1 MKTYSFNNGWR
12 YAHLDQGDWKDVTLP
27 HDAMIDE
34 ERSDDAAC
42 GVNGCWI
49 EGKDY
54 EYEKT
59 FTLPEELKG
68 KVLNLEFEAVYME
81 PEVYLNGEKIAFRPY
96 GYTNFYV
103 DISEAVKW
111 DGENTLRVIARNAA
125 QPNSRWYSGA
135 GIYRP
140 VWLHV
145 QEQAHINMNG
155 IKIRTAQ
162 INPAVVEVKV
172 AVNQPGTVKVQIS
185 KDGATVAK
193 AEAQAE
199 DNTASFTFEIAD
211 AKLWTPETPELYEC
225 TAEFGDDAVTEK
237 FGIRTATVT
246 AKEGFCLNGERVI
259 IRGGCIHHDNG
270 ILGARCYD
278 DAEYRKIAILK
289 KAGYNAVRSAHN
301 PCSKAMLRACDE
313 LGMLMMDE
321 YVDMWYIH
329 KCKFDYGRYVMDWY
343 RQDIADMIDKDYN
356 HPCVILYSLGNEVA
370 ETAQKKGIEFFK
382 QMKAVCKELDPDRPV
397 TVGVNIFFN
406 FLSSIGMGQY
416 SDKKSEKEAQ
426 KAEKKAAKA
435 AAKAEKEAAKKGA
448 DADAETEKKPAKAK
462 KKKAVGSEFFNN
474 LAGML
479 GSGFMTTMATMYF
492 CDVTTRGCYAE
503 MDAAGYNYGIK
514 RYKHDVKKYPDRV
527 ILGSETFCS
536 DAYKFWEL
544 AKDRPALIGDF
555 VWSGIDYLGEN
566 GIGAWEYRDYAEDFT
581 HGNGWMTAGAGR
593 VDLIGNEL
601 GEALYTKV
609 AFELE
614 EGPYISV
621 VPVNH
626 TNDKHSPSAWKF
638 SNAIPSWS
646 WNGLN
651 GNDAQVEVYSR
662 APRVAL
668 YINGTKV
675 GEKKFKKNCRY
686 VFKTKYA
693 DGEVKAVALDND
705 GKELASSVLTTA
717 GNDTQLTVAPEKASV
732 KPGELCFIRLKFTD
746 ANGTV
751 KPLERAN
758 ITVSVAGGELLAV
771 GSAAPVY
778 TGSYLSDTTDTYYG
792 EAMCVVKAGE
802 SGQVS
807 VSAVSGDMTGSAVVA
822 VE

>member
-1 MKTYSFNNGWR
+1 MKTYSFNEGWR
-12 YAHLDQGDWKDVTLP
+12 YAHLDQGDWKEITLP

-34 ERSDDAAC
+34 ERSDEAAC

-68 KVLNLEFEAVYME
+68 KVLTLEFEGVYME
-81 PEVYLNGEKIAFRPY
+81 AEVHLNGEKLAFRPY

-103 DISEAVKW
+103 DITGKALFGE
-111 DGENTLRVIARNAA
+111 ENTLRVIARNSG

-140 VWLHV
+140 VSLHV
-145 QEQAHINMNG
+145 QDEKHILLNG
-155 IKIRTAQ
+155 LKIRTAQ

-172 AVNQPGTVKVQIS
+172 SVSEPGDVKVKIT
-185 KDGATVAK
+185 KDGNVVAEK
-193 AEAQAE
+193 ETSCEKEACFSLDIE
-199 DNTASFTFEIAD
+199 D
-211 AKLWTPETPELYEC
+211 AKLWTPDTPELYEC
-225 TAEFGDDAVTEK
+225 TAQFGEDEETEK
-237 FGIRTATVT
+237 FGIRTATVS
-246 AKEGFCLNGERVI
+246 AAEGFCLNGGRVI
-259 IRGGCIHHDNG
+259 IRGACIHHDNG
-270 ILGARCYD
+270 ILGARCYR
-278 DAEYRKIAILK
+278 DAEYRKVALLK
-289 KAGYNAVRSAHN
+289 KAGYNAIRSSHN
-301 PCSKAMLRACDE
+301 PCSKALLSACDE

-329 KCKFDYGRYVMDWY
+329 KCKYDYGNYVMEWY
-343 RQDIADMIDKDYN
+343 EQDIKDMIDKDYN
-356 HPCVILYSLGNEVA
+356 HPSVIMYSLGNEVA

-382 QMKAVCKELDPDRPV
+382 TMKAVCKEHDPDRPV

-416 SDKKSEKEAQ
+416 SDKKSEKEAAA
-426 KAEKKAAKA
+426 AEKKAAVA
-435 AAKAEKEAAKKGA
+435 AAKAEKDAAKAAKEEKKDGA
-448 DADAETEKKPAKAK
+448 DAGKKPAKAK

-479 GSGFMTTMATMYF
+479 GSGFMKTMATMYF

-503 MDAAGYNYGIK
+503 MDVAGYNYGIK
-514 RYKHDVKKYPDRV
+514 RYKHDVKKYPERI

-536 DAYKFWEL
+536 DAYQFWEL
-544 AKDRPALIGDF
+544 AKARPSLIGDF

-566 GIGAWEYRDYAEDFT
+566 GIGAWEYKDYAPDFS
-581 HGNGWMTAGAGR
+581 HGNGWMTGGAGR
-593 VDLIGNEL
+593 VDLIGTEL

-626 TNDKHSPSAWKF
+626 TKDKHSPSAWKF

-646 WNGLN
+646 WNGLA
-651 GNDAQVEVYSR
+651 GKPAEVEVYSR

-668 YINGTKV
+668 YINGKKV

-686 VFKTKYA
+686 TFKTNYA
-693 DGEVKAVALDND
+693 DGEIKAVALSKD
-705 GKELASSVLTTA
+705 GKELASNILTTA
-717 GNDTQLTVAPEKASV
+717 GSETRLAVAPEKMEV
-732 KPGELCFIRLKFTD
+732 KAGELCFVRLRFTD
-746 ANGTV
+746 AAGTV
-751 KPLERAN
+751 KPLERGN
-758 ITVSVAGGELLAV
+758 LTVSV
-771 GSAAPVY
+771 
-778 TGSYLSDTTDTYYG
+778 
-792 EAMCVVKAGE
+792 
-802 SGQVS
+802 
-807 VSAVSGDMTGSAVVA
+807 
-822 VE
+822 